1 MNTGE
6 QNKMNK
12 NTLQI
17 ILDAHDA
24 TLLKVSQSL
33 SHAAGYKILW
43 RNRNTQGHEVFTYHD
58 DLASV
63 AHEIKSL
70 FIKNDLVERPHEV
83 RNFDNAWQKKDGT
96 WVNIKG
102 EEVA

>member
-1 MNTGE
+1 
-6 QNKMNK
+6 MNK

-24 TLLKVSQSL
+24 TLSKVSQSL

-70 FIKNDLVERPHEV
+70 FIKNDLVKRPHEV
-83 RNFDNAWQKKDGT
+83 RNFDNAYQKKDGT